1 MWIRQQNEALASDV
15 AQRVDIVTRRAETAN
30 FRLKLYDPATT
41 PGDYDLTGV
50 TVEMTIRARETVLAS
65 LSVPGNVSGEIEF
78 NFGTSQ
84 MDFNPGSYSYTI
96 TASEGTDYVKTW
108 LQGTLSHVGFGNV
121 NSYPNDLV
129 NKATRT
135 VRVKD
140 KDIQFTI
147 LNS

>member
-30 FRLKLYDPATT
+30 FRLKLYDPSTT
-41 PGDYDLTGV
+41 PGDFDLSGYNV
-50 TVEMTIRARETVLAS
+50 LMSIRARETVLAS
-65 LSVPGNVSGEIEF
+65 LLVAGGASGEIEF
-78 NFGTSQ
+78 RFDTAQ

-121 NSYPNDLV
+121 NSYPNDLI

-147 LNS
+147 LNA